1 MPSRDV
7 AVCGRFGSRQAL
19 PKRRQSTA
27 TSIGRRMYWAKDG
40 HPLRMRVGTVVRTLL
55 RRGRGWWQGQE
66 CAYAGP
72 KSSRTV
78 DVRSSRAKVG
88 RRETADKKWSSKVVD
103 TAGDHQVDIDFG
115 SGGGSFETTE
125 RQARLFLGLPT
136 QEGAE
141 DSWETSSTAS
151 SDKTRRRKE
160 ACPQSRGRV
169 KRFVKKPCSAERQS
183 GGADMRVSRGVLR
196 YVVNN

>member
-7 AVCGRFGSRQAL
+7 AICGRFGSRQAL
-19 PKRRQSTA
+19 PRRRHSTA
-27 TSIGRRMYWAKDG
+27 TSVGRRMYWTKDG
-40 HPLRMRVGTVVRTLL
+40 HPLRMRVGKAAVVRTLL
-55 RRGRGWWQGQE
+55 RRGRGWWQDQE
-66 CAYAGP
+66 CAYAKP

-125 RQARLFLGLPT
+125 RQARLSLDCRHKKAPR
-136 QEGAE
+136 
-141 DSWETSSTAS
+141 TAGRPPQQRVPI
-151 SDKTRRRKE
+151 RRGDEKRPAHSRE
-160 ACPQSRGRV
+160 EESRG
-169 KRFVKKPCSAERQS
+169 
-183 GGADMRVSRGVLR
+183 L
-196 YVVNN
+196 